1 MNDEIKG
8 IIGNDAAY
16 EVVDVLLSGIQLADS
31 AIHAKSP
38 SGVTVKASEMAD
50 QALSV
55 ILGMFARLPYNEFW
69 QRHGAMLMGAI
80 SGAILARM
88 DSYSSAA
95 DSTTGGMKT
104 FLAQHYQALGV
115 AHQIALLAGVPARDI
130 PRLREAV
137 IRRIG
142 HDGNNS

>member
-1 MNDEIKG
+1 MSEEIRG
-8 IIGNDAAY
+8 VLDNDAAY
-16 EVVDVLLSGIQLADS
+16 EVVDVLLSGIQLAD
-31 AIHAKSP
+31 AAVHTKSP
-38 SGVTVKASEMAD
+38 SGVSVSQSDMAD
-50 QALSV
+50 HALSLV
-55 ILGMFARLPYNEFW
+55 LGMFARLPYNEFW
-69 QRHGAMLMGAI
+69 QRHGAMLMGAM

-95 DSTTGGMKT
+95 DSTTGGMKS

-115 AHQIALLAGVPARDI
+115 VHQIALLAGVPARDM